1 MDRKKGKQ
9 NSNVCQGIETVFLNY
24 GGKDKD
30 TKFNP
35 QSLYLGICTKSKFFL
50 TLHKTDCLH
59 TEYEHDMALNL

>member
-1 MDRKKGKQ
+1 M
-9 NSNVCQGIETVFLNY
+9 FNY